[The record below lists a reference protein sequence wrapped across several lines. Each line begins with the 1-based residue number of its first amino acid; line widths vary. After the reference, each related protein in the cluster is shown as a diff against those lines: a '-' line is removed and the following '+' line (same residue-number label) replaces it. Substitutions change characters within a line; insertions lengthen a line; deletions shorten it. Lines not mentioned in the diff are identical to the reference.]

1 MGSNQPQRQCFTA
14 MPPSTPVFEPLP
26 ENIALQLGISN
37 AATISQ
43 APQGMTSEVAFVND
57 HGRESVVKRCRNPIY
72 IEWLRREQRVL
83 VALSECS
90 LRIPRVIGYHEV
102 RQDTQVVDAWLHMTR
117 LPGESLW
124 HVLLGS
130 PIDRSDRLWKVGNL
144 LRELHAVSP
153 PEAFRHQR
161 PWIDRMLEQ
170 ARRNLEWCDGSAELL
185 ADLEATQPVPS
196 PEVLIHGDLALDNV
210 LIDDDSSMGLIDW
223 SGGDFGDPRYD
234 IALTLATEPE
244 IHLRDVE
251 VAAFFDGY
259 QHTRIDAATMRWF
272 MSLYEF
278 F

>member
-1 MGSNQPQRQCFTA
+1 
-14 MPPSTPVFEPLP
+14 MPPSKRVFESLP
-26 ENIALQLGISN
+26 ENIAPLLGISN

-57 HGRESVVKRCRNPIY
+57 HGRASVVKRCRNPIY
-72 IEWLRREQRVL
+72 IEWLRREQQVL

-102 RQDTQVVDAWLHMTR
+102 REETQVVDAWLHMTR
-117 LPGESLW
+117 LRGESLW

-153 PEAFRHQR
+153 PEAFRNQR
-161 PWIDRMLEQ
+161 PWIDRMLVQ
-170 ARRNLEWCDGSAELL
+170 AQRNLEWCDGSAELL
-185 ADLEATQPVPS
+185 AELEATRPMPE

-210 LIDDDSSMGLIDW
+210 LIDENGGMGLIDW
-223 SGGDFGDPRYD
+223 SGGDLGDPRYD
-234 IALTLATEPE
+234 IALALATEPE
-244 IHLRDVE
+244 IHLRDEE
-251 VAAFFDGY
+251 VVAFCDGY
-259 QHTRIDAATMRWF
+259 QGTRIDAATTRWF
-272 MSLYEF
+272 INLYEF